1 MDSNSIGLGLDVRLS
16 ETSRRAKRRATTS
29 GADAYALGQSAAASM
44 AAAVDAYLDPRLT
57 KLRANLL
64 DVFRQRLETI
74 CDEPDYTPQQ
84 VVQAELRIFQEQ
96 LESFTERM
104 QQEVAEHVA
113 DWHRTAEL
121 TGVMESFRD
130 YVAHKANTVK
140 LELLTE
146 AVSMGG
152 DAVVA
157 AGGNRVT

>member
-1 MDSNSIGLGLDVRLS
+1 MFGFL
-16 ETSRRAKRRATTS
+16 KRRAERRDAQQRR
-29 GADAYALGQSAAASM
+29 ADAYALGQSAAASM

-57 KLRANLL
+57 QLRANLL

-84 VVQAELRIFQEQ
+84 VVQAEFRIFQEQ

-113 DWHRTAEL
+113 DWHRTAEQ
-121 TGVMESFRD
+121 TGILESFRD
-130 YVAHKANTVK
+130 YVAHKANAAK
-140 LELLTE
+140 LEMLTE